1 MGEREISEKEL
12 VFEMLE
18 ESELD
23 LVLKVFNESPK
34 NKNVA
39 FKKMKV
45 RQHLN
50 GIKTKKNRLTPFDFL
65 EEQLAYDS
73 MKSLSLEKM
82 LRIFNNPES
91 EMPNVV
97 KYFTLRHYHPGFF
110 KEHYETIKNNV
121 LNQRFFLTDIQI
133 FQTEEK
139 LRDYYLETFGFE
151 KEAQDAY
158 LDILINWYEEHVGS
172 LKDSYELVKDW
183 GLCEFDT
190 KRRQL
195 TEFNETGL
203 MLAMLKEGTLDGTL
217 KEIFLQHCIH
227 DCLVEANIQ
236 SATLLKEKTDAL
248 KLEIETLEQ
257 TNKEYKKAIKDKEQ
271 ELKLLKKEKQA
282 EWNQMN
288 QNWEMKLNQLEETHR
303 KEQSLWDEKEA
314 VISQMTAEIA
324 TLEATLQSQK
334 ELAMN
339 YKWALQADYTELGIV
354 VFHKSQLFYAK
365 QVFPDIQFVTN
376 VDQIDLKKPIRVIL
390 IQKYGLSH
398 QQRRQVQLFA
408 QTQGVELK
416 ELEGR
421 EEREQ
426 IIVLS
431 NYLAKQDITLN

>member
-1 MGEREISEKEL
+1 M
-12 VFEMLE
+12 
-18 ESELD
+18 
-23 LVLKVFNESPK
+23 
-34 NKNVA
+34 
-39 FKKMKV
+39 
-45 RQHLN
+45 
-50 GIKTKKNRLTPFDFL
+50 
-65 EEQLAYDS
+65 
-73 MKSLSLEKM
+73 
-82 LRIFNNPES
+82 
-91 EMPNVV
+91 
-97 KYFTLRHYHPGFF
+97 
-110 KEHYETIKNNV
+110 
-121 LNQRFFLTDIQI
+121 
-133 FQTEEK
+133 
-139 LRDYYLETFGFE
+139 
-151 KEAQDAY
+151 
-158 LDILINWYEEHVGS
+158 
-172 LKDSYELVKDW
+172 VKDW

-203 MLAMLKEGTLDGTL
+203 MLAMLKEGNLDETL

-257 TNKEYKKAIKDKEQ
+257 TNKEYKKAIKAQEQ

-303 KEQSLWDEKEA
+303 KEQSLWDKKEA